1 MNKSPIGRLII
12 PLLLLYVA
20 YLPAQDAAS
29 DSPLA
34 LDLQSYVD
42 RVISQ
47 GPDMKMFAKD
57 LDTAEAM
64 KQEAWATALP
74 KVVFNAGYNRN
85 LKENYLYVDF
95 PGMGEQQFK
104 INYKNE
110 FSWQALISQPLFSF
124 KIGAALTAAKQYEK
138 LVEATFQLAR
148 HKMATA
154 AKKVFYQTLLLE
166 RLLEVRQA
174 SEENALD
181 NFELMKKRYEAG
193 QISRLQLLQAE
204 SRYKSMVPETIKARR
219 NLELSRNSL
228 KILADIKL
236 PAVITLKGDF
246 DALPPMPKPLTLQE
260 VLPDRFD
267 FEALKWQDRL
277 QETGIKAQKADQL
290 PKLDLN
296 LAYNFSAIS
305 DEFKLDRRN
314 NALVVGVKLNFPIFT
329 GGYVS
334 AQVKKA
340 QIDRERTQLKMVDL
354 QKQIEKDL
362 QDINMRLL
370 GARDG
375 LEAARQS
382 LLTAK
387 EAFAVTEVTVE
398 SGLST
403 QLELKDA
410 RLLYDQAQ
418 MGYYQASFE
427 YLAAIFDW
435 QEVIGHPNPPQG

>member
-1 MNKSPIGRLII
+1 
-12 PLLLLYVA
+12 LLLISALG
-20 YLPAQDAAS
+20 LSGQETEPTQT
-29 DSPLA
+29 LT
-34 LDLQSYVD
+34 LDLEGYVS

-74 KVVFNAGYNRN
+74 KVILNAGYNRN
-85 LKENYLYVDF
+85 LRENYLFVDF

-110 FSWQALISQPLFSF
+110 FSWQAIINQPLFSF

-138 LVEATFQLAR
+138 LVEAGFQLAR
-148 HKMATA
+148 HKMTTA
-154 AKKVFYQTLLLE
+154 ARKIFYQTILLE
-166 RLLEVRQA
+166 RVFDVRQA
-174 SEENALD
+174 SEENARENLA
-181 NFELMKKRYEAG
+181 LMKLRYEAG

-204 SRYKSMVPETIKARR
+204 SRYKSTVPETIRARR
-219 NLELSRNSL
+219 NLELAQNSL
-228 KILADIKL
+228 KILADIEL
-236 PAVITLKGDF
+236 TVIVTLKGDF
-246 DALPPMPKPLTLQE
+246 DSLPPLPQPLTLRD
-260 VLPDRFD
+260 VLPQRPD
-267 FEALKWQDRL
+267 FEALKWQERL

-305 DEFKLDRRN
+305 DQFKLERRN
-314 NALVVGVKLNFPIFT
+314 NAFVVGLKLNFPVFT

-340 QIDRERTQLKMVDL
+340 RIDRERTQLKMESL

-362 QDINMRLL
+362 RDVNMRLL

-410 RLLYDQAQ
+410 RLLYDQAL
-418 MGYYQASFE
+418 MGYYLAGFE
-427 YLAAIFDW
+427 YLTAIFDW
-435 QEVIGHPNPPQG
+435 QETIGHPSLPGS